1 VDHGHPDQ
9 GPAPDGVALLA
20 VHLPNPQAVYTV
32 LFSHGNA
39 EDIRDVA
46 PLLNEIHE
54 SGFGV
59 FAYDYRGYGTGDGV
73 PTEENAYK
81 DIDAAYAYLTGTLGV
96 APARI
101 IAYGRSLGG
110 GPAVDLASRK
120 PLTGLIL
127 ESTFVTAFRVRT
139 HIPIL
144 PFDKFRNQDRR
155 RACPGPGDA
164 RHRRRN
170 HPGLAWPRAVRTRA
184 RAQTRALG
192 GPSRA
197 QRCAAGDGH
206 ALRPDSAKVRGAAS
220 AIARDR
226 VGCAPQSAALYL
238 DSFGRRQYQRKY
250 LVRSDERAV

>member
-1 VDHGHPDQ
+1 VT
-9 GPAPDGVALLA
+9 LSA
-20 VHLPNPQAVYTV
+20 VHLPNPQAVYTA

-54 SGFGV
+54 SGFAV
-59 FAYDYRGYGTGDGV
+59 FAYDYRGYGSGDGV

-81 DIDAAYAYLTGTLGV
+81 DIDAAYAYVTGTLGV

-101 IAYGRSLGG
+101 IAYGRSVGG

-120 PLTGLIL
+120 PLAGLIV

-155 RACPGPGDA
+155 RARTGPGDA
-164 RHRRRN
+164 RRRRRN

-184 RAQTRALG
+184 RTQARALG
-192 GPSRA
+192 GERRA
-197 QRCAAGDGH
+197 QRCAAGGGH
-206 ALRPDSAKVRGAAS
+206 ALRRDSAPVRGAAS
-220 AIARDR
+220 AIARKA
-226 VGCAPQSAALYL
+226 GWAHAAI
-238 DSFGRRQYQRKY
+238 GRAFLGHVLNAGNTKES
-250 LVRSDERAV
+250 V